1 MVPFQQIFPRSN
13 DPYMEVTL
21 LSRYGKAA
29 KGAYTFVESYCTEKG
44 CDCRRVTVLVLSPKG
59 KLAAVIG
66 FGFDPQGPLAGPF
79 LDSFHKQTAAA
90 RDLLDIFTSRINE
103 DAEWLGKMHDHY
115 RQVRSHVDGK
125 KYRGKMFPAPGSVL
139 REVGEPPD
147 FSDEILGRLAKE
159 TGKPPSRRKVPMKG
173 VAGDLRDAGRPP
185 RKSGK
190 EGLLSLIDSLA
201 KASSMGGG
209 EQFIPDLEEEI
220 RTMLLERPEMDE
232 ELAELLPAIV
242 PRTTKE
248 ETRINVALNLLSC
261 LLEELRMEMERGRKG
276 SRERMERLQDA
287 LARHLFTEGS
297 DANLCSAVGR
307 TLLESRVEILPVI
320 HEANRRRMLFFS
332 DEAGEAP
339 PVDISAYLGE
349 SLREMGISDP
359 YEALGIILDQIGL
372 LDPQYQIAIAGEIF
386 ASSDPRMRDIAA
398 LMLFHPRQDVR
409 SAVAAML
416 SAAKG
421 ESISPETLR
430 RLIIVRNWFPA
441 EIRKGLDTAIS
452 NARRAKVECAS
463 LKGRMLHS
471 VSATTIDGAGAQSLW
486 IAVGENK
493 HFELCNILWKQG
505 IGVIDTFIHRLP
517 SVKAA
522 ERFMDGLPDMMC
534 FADVGPD
541 YVDRAI
547 GLALAAGSARGGAPH
562 RGLLQIAEVI
572 GTDRWKAEPFDAG
585 RELSLLR
592 EELSR
597 SKPVVTAAEAL
608 RESVDWPAWQ
618 DFADAWFEDD
628 DQVDRVVLATM
639 KGKGRAKELR
649 AVDGILAEV
658 LEQRR
663 GPWLERLTLMTLWL
677 KSSPKPAV
685 PWQQMF
691 HLADAVAS
699 GVPLKEI
706 PLMLSIAEI
715 TFAVALERGG
725 I

>member
-13 DPYMEVTL
+13 DPYMELTL
-21 LSRYGKAA
+21 LSKYGKAA
-29 KGAYTFVESYCTEKG
+29 KGAYTFVETFCIDKG
-44 CDCRRVTVLVLSPKG
+44 CDCRRVTLLVLSPKG

-66 FGFDPQGPLAGPF
+66 FGFDPREPLAGPF
-79 LDSFHKQTAAA
+79 LDTFHKQSAAA
-90 RDLLDIFTSRINE
+90 RDLLDIFTGRINE
-103 DAEWLGKMHDHY
+103 DAEWLGRMHDHY

-125 KYRGKMFPAPGSVL
+125 QYRGKKFPPPGSVL
-139 REVGEPPD
+139 RQAEEAPD
-147 FSDEILGRLAKE
+147 FTREVLAQLAEE
-159 TGKPPSRRKVPMKG
+159 TDKLSRKKKPARGGLLDGLP
-173 VAGDLRDAGRPP
+173 DAGPSP
-185 RKSGK
+185 RGSGK
-190 EGLLSLIDSLA
+190 KRLLSLMDVMA
-201 KASSMGGG
+201 KASALGG
-209 EQFIPDLEEEI
+209 EQFIPDLEHEI
-220 RTMLLERPEMDE
+220 RATVLDRPEMDD
-232 ELAELLPAIV
+232 ELVELLPSII

-261 LLEELRMEMERGRKG
+261 LLEELRIDMERGRKG
-276 SRERMERLQDA
+276 ARERMERLQES
-287 LARHLFTEGS
+287 LARHLFKEGS

-320 HEANRRRMLFFS
+320 HEANRRRMLSFS
-332 DEAGEAP
+332 DETMEAP

-372 LDPQYQIAIAGEIF
+372 LDPQYQIAIAGDMF
-386 ASSDPRMRDIAA
+386 SSSDARMRDIAA

-409 SAVAAML
+409 SAVAGIL
-416 SAAKG
+416 SVANG

-430 RLIIVRNWFPA
+430 RLIIVRNWFPP
-441 EIRKGLDTAIS
+441 EIRRELDAAIS

-463 LKGRMLHS
+463 LKANTLHS

-486 IAVGENK
+486 IAVGEKK

-505 IGVIDTFIHRLP
+505 VGVIDTFIHRLP

-522 ERFMDGLPDMMC
+522 ERFMDGLPDMLC

-541 YVDRAI
+541 YVDRVI
-547 GLALAAGSARGGAPH
+547 GHALAIGSARGGAPH

-572 GTDRWKAEPFDAG
+572 GTDRWKAEPFDAE
-585 RELSLLR
+585 RELALLR
-592 EELSR
+592 EELPR
-597 SKPVVTAAEAL
+597 SKPVVTAADAL
-608 RESVDWPAWQ
+608 KESVDWPAWQ

-628 DQVDRVVLATM
+628 DLVDRVVLAAM
-639 KGKGRAKELR
+639 KGKGRGKELR

-658 LEQRR
+658 LEPRR
-663 GPWLERLTLMTLWL
+663 GPWLERLILMTRWL
-677 KSSPKPAV
+677 KSSHKPPV

-691 HLADAVAS
+691 HVAEAVAS
-699 GVPLKEI
+699 GAPLKEI

-715 TFAVALERGG
+715 SFAVAMERG
-725 I
+725 

>member
-1 MVPFQQIFPRSN
+1 MVPFQQIFPLSN

-21 LSRYGKAA
+21 LSKYGKAA
-29 KGAYTFVESYCTEKG
+29 MGAYTFVESYCTEKG
-44 CDCRRVTVLVLSPKG
+44 CDCRRVTLLVLSPKG

-79 LDSFHKQTAAA
+79 LDSFHKQSAAA

-103 DAEWLGKMHDHY
+103 DAQWLGSMHDHY

-125 KYRGKMFPAPGSVL
+125 KYRGRKFPPPGSVL
-139 REVGEPPD
+139 REIGDAPD
-147 FSDEILGRLAKE
+147 FSEEILAKLAKE
-159 TGKPPSRRKVPMKG
+159 TEEPSRKRKTARKG
-173 VAGDLRDAGRPP
+173 IVDDLSAAGQSP

-190 EGLLSLIDSLA
+190 EGLLSLIDSMA
-201 KASSMGGG
+201 KASTMGGA
-209 EQFIPDLEEEI
+209 QFIPDLEHEI
-220 RTMLLERPEMDE
+220 RTMVLERPEIDE
-232 ELAELLPAIV
+232 ELAELLPTII

-261 LLEELRMEMERGRKG
+261 LLEELRMDMERGRKG
-276 SRERMERLQDA
+276 ARERMESLQESM
-287 LARHLFTEGS
+287 ARHIFNEGS
-297 DANLCSAVGR
+297 DPNLCSAVGR
-307 TLLESRVEILPVI
+307 TLLESRVEVLPVI
-320 HEANRRRMLFFS
+320 HEANRRRMLSFS
-332 DEAGEAP
+332 DEAGDAP

-372 LDPQYQIAIAGEIF
+372 LDPQYQIAIAGEMF
-386 ASSDPRMRDIAA
+386 ASSVAPLRDIAA

-416 SAAKG
+416 SAAEG

-430 RLIIVRNWFPA
+430 RLIIVRNWFPQ
-441 EIRKGLDTAIS
+441 EIRKGLDAAIS
-452 NARRAKVECAS
+452 NARRAKVECAP

-486 IAVGENK
+486 IAVGEKK

-547 GLALAAGSARGGAPH
+547 GHALAIGSALGGAPH

-572 GTDRWKAEPFDAG
+572 GTDRWKAEPFDAE
-585 RELSLLR
+585 RELALLR
-592 EELSR
+592 EELIL
-597 SKPVVTAAEAL
+597 SKPVITAAAAL
-608 RESVDWPAWQ
+608 KESVDWPAWQ

-628 DQVDRVVLATM
+628 DQVDRVVLAAM
-639 KGKGRAKELR
+639 KGKGRGKELR
-649 AVDGILAEV
+649 AVDGILSEV
-658 LEQRR
+658 LEPRR
-663 GPWLERLTLMTLWL
+663 GPWLERLILMTRWL
-677 KSSPKPAV
+677 KSSHKPPV
-685 PWQQMF
+685 QWQQMF
-691 HLADAVAS
+691 HLAEAVAS
-699 GVPLKEI
+699 GAPLKEI